1 METKARNT
9 ILLLI
14 LVYVTCSAMVCAQGD
29 YLSGAP
35 DGNGQQ
41 GRQATVS
48 KPLANIRYGPDS
60 NNYRIV
66 LTLKKGATVT
76 VYSKK
81 GEWYAIDFPDNGKV
95 WIFKKYIDVLGN
107 DGTVNADHVTLR
119 ADSRFTGLPIGEAN
133 RGDRVKILSRQGK
146 WLRISPPS
154 SLRAYIHSNLIQLAS
169 EEQHE
174 MRIFKQGQLKRFFPD
189 WGTSPEGKHLR
200 DLEKQLYSYKQMI
213 SFKKSKN
220 SELNKTKK
228 DIKDI
233 QEKCRKIIQT
243 AKEDNVREGASVVF
257 QKSEKIIEY
266 IEAVLR
272 LRMLLEKIK
281 EDTENKL
288 KKLESEGSGTA
299 VGGHIDDVGRF
310 IGRPSRY
317 VLKKGDR
324 IICFLVSKKYDLK
337 DYYYTEV
344 AITEY
349 KRGRSKHTDKP
360 VLLVKD
366 MEVKGRHPWK
376 SMD

>member
-1 METKARNT
+1 METKARNI

-14 LVYVTCSAMVCAQGD
+14 LAYCTCSAMVSAQGD
-29 YLSGAP
+29 YLTGAAT
-35 DGNGQQ
+35 GSGQQ

-48 KPLANIRYGPDS
+48 KPRANVRYGPDS
-60 NNYRIV
+60 DNYRIV
-66 LTLKKGATVT
+66 VTLSKGTTVT

-81 GEWYAIDFPDNGKV
+81 GEWYAIDFPDTGKV
-95 WIFKKYIDVLGN
+95 WIFKNYVDVLGN
-107 DGTVNADHVTLR
+107 DGTVNADNVTLR

-133 RGDRVKILSRQGK
+133 RGDRIKILSKQGK

-169 EEQHE
+169 QEQHE
-174 MRIFKQGQLKRFFPD
+174 LRVFKHGELTRLIPD
-189 WGTSPEGKHLR
+189 WGSSPAGKHLR
-200 DLEKQLYSYKQMI
+200 DLEEQLYVYKQNI
-213 SFKKSKN
+213 SFRKSKN
-220 SELNKTKK
+220 SELEKTKNN
-228 DIKDI
+228 IKDI
-233 QEKCRKIIQT
+233 QKKCKNIIQKT
-243 AKEDNVREGASVVF
+243 KEENVREGAKIVF
-257 QKSEKIIEY
+257 QKADKIIEY
-266 IEAVLR
+266 IEAILR
-272 LRMLLEKIK
+272 LRMLLERIDK
-281 EDTENKL
+281 DTEDKL
-288 KKLESEGSGTA
+288 KDLESEGPGTA

-344 AITEY
+344 AITGY

-360 VLLVKD
+360 VLLVTD

-376 SMD
+376 PAD